1 MRTEEI
7 IELLSE
13 KFTNS
18 VKNKFESVKE
28 IFTHQLIEM
37 SELTSLKNEII
48 YCIILDLNQASV
60 FSTNHFLERMI
71 KVALIKNHTID
82 YNYSQIEKYS
92 EKLEESKIKFDS
104 LKLYDSLKLAFENG
118 LINEE
123 QKSYLNDVRA
133 NIRNPYSHAEV
144 SKINK
149 NNPDF
154 FHGFMFNIEDVKLQL
169 IKNEPLDLTNQ
180 ISIPTF
186 SPTFAQL
193 QQEQNSN
200 EIAIGYF
207 KNVYN
212 ILTEIEKKILEKKA
226 IT

>member
-1 MRTEEI
+1 MRTENI
-7 IELLSE
+7 IEQLSE

-18 VKNKFESVKE
+18 LKNKFESVSE

-37 SELTSLKNEII
+37 CELTSLKNEII
-48 YCIILDLNQASV
+48 YCIILDLNQASI

-71 KVALIKNHTID
+71 KVALIKNYIID
-82 YNYSQIEKYS
+82 YNYSQIEKFS
-92 EKLEESKIKFDS
+92 EKLEESKNKFDS
-104 LKLYDSLKLAFENG
+104 LNLSNSLKLAFENG

-123 QKSYLNDVRA
+123 QKVYLNDVRA
-133 NIRNPYSHAEV
+133 KIRNPYSHAEV

-149 NNPDF
+149 NKPDF
-154 FHGFMFNIEDVKLQL
+154 IHGFMFNIEDVKSQL
-169 IKNEPLDLTNQ
+169 LKNEPLDLTNQ

-186 SPTFAQL
+186 SPIIAQL
-193 QQEQNSN
+193 QQAQNSD

-212 ILTEIEKKILEKKA
+212 ILTEIEKKISEKKA
-226 IT
+226 VT